1 MSKVD
6 TKEIIINIKD
16 LSILKEQFVDDLQRF
31 LVEQLPQIELSRNGN
46 ELEIVMPLKL
56 SKRAIKLRLKKF
68 LYRKNLNEK
77 YRPISYNTN
86 NQSGYM
92 IKEKKVLELTYY

>member
-1 MSKVD
+1 MSEVD
-6 TKEIIINIKD
+6 TKELIINIKD
-16 LSILKEQFVDDLQRF
+16 LSILKEQYVDDLLRF
-31 LVEQLPQIELSRNGN
+31 LEEQLPQIELSRNGN

-56 SKRAIKLRLKKF
+56 SKRAVKLRLKKF

-77 YRPISYNTN
+77 YRPISYNTSKK
-86 NQSGYM
+86 QGYR

>member
-16 LSILKEQFVDDLQRF
+16 LSIEKEQYVDDLLRF
-31 LVEQLPQIELSRNGN
+31 LEEQLPQIELSRNGN

-68 LYRKNLNEK
+68 LYRKK
-77 YRPISYNTN
+77 
-86 NQSGYM
+86 
-92 IKEKKVLELTYY
+92 LTYY

>member
-1 MSKVD
+1 MSEVD
-6 TKEIIINIKD
+6 TKEIYINIKD
-16 LSILKEQFVDDLQRF
+16 LSFLKEEYVEDLLRF
-31 LVEQLPQIELSRNGN
+31 LEEQLPQIELSRNGN

-56 SKRAIKLRLKKF
+56 SKRAVKLRIKKF

-77 YRPISYNTN
+77 YRPISYNTSKK
-86 NQSGYM
+86 QGYM

>member
-1 MSKVD
+1 MSEVD
-6 TKEIIINIKD
+6 TKELIINIKD
-16 LSILKEQFVDDLQRF
+16 LIFLKEQYVEDLLRF
-31 LVEQLPQIELSRNGN
+31 LEEQLPQIEISRNGN

-56 SKRAIKLRLKKF
+56 SKKF

-92 IKEKKVLELTYY
+92 IKEKKVIELAYY

>member
-1 MSKVD
+1 MSEVD
-6 TKEIIINIKD
+6 TKELIINIKD
-16 LSILKEQFVDDLQRF
+16 LSILKEQYVDDLLRF
-31 LVEQLPQIELSRNGN
+31 LEEQLPQIELSRNGN
-46 ELEIVMPLKL
+46 QLEIVMPIKL

-77 YRPISYNTN
+77 YRPISYNTSD
-86 NQSGYM
+86 NQGYM

>member
-16 LSILKEQFVDDLQRF
+16 LSIEKEQYVEDLLRF
-31 LVEQLPQIELSRNGN
+31 LKEQLPQIELSRSGN
-46 ELEIVMPLKL
+46 ELEIVMPITL

-77 YRPISYNTN
+77 YRPISYNTSK
-86 NQSGYM
+86 NQGYM

>member
-16 LSILKEQFVDDLQRF
+16 LSFEKEQYVEDLLRF
-31 LVEQLPQIELSRNGN
+31 LKEQLPQIEISRNGN
-46 ELEIVMPLKL
+46 ELEIIMPLKL
-56 SKRAIKLRLKKF
+56 SKRAIKLRIKKF
-68 LYRKNLNEK
+68 LHRKKLNEK
-77 YRPISYNTN
+77 YRPISYNTSKS
-86 NQSGYM
+86 QGYM